1 MILSPEV
8 ASKIAIWREKAK
20 TNTLTRDE
28 MREAVKLMRADR
40 VGAAAASTQAK
51 AKKAKAEIPSGDDL
65 LKELM
70 GDLP

>member
-8 ASKIAIWREKAK
+8 ASKLAIWRERGKN
-20 TNTLTRDE
+20 NTLTRDE
-28 MREAVKLMRADR
+28 MREAVKLLRGDR

-51 AKKAKAEIPSGDDL
+51 KARAKAEIPSGDDL

-70 GDLP
+70 GDLG